1 MIPTHFHV
9 ASTTAPTEL
18 RNRPR
23 RIFATL
29 DAYEVDIV
37 MRAVTSAER
46 FKLAPLARIA
56 TRLGNGWLY
65 PILTIVLALGPVD
78 APLRFLVAA
87 TISLLIA
94 FIAYPSM
101 KRVLG
106 RSRPCDYE
114 PSLTRDLAPLDH
126 YSCPSG
132 HAMTAAAYGI
142 PLVFACP
149 ASAPFV
155 FAVCSVIGW
164 SRVALGHH
172 YVSDI
177 LIGTIIGASIATTVG
192 AMLY

>member
-1 MIPTHFHV
+1 MIR
-9 ASTTAPTEL
+9 TAGERL
-18 RNRPR
+18 
-23 RIFATL
+23 FATL
-29 DAYEVDIV
+29 DAFEVDVV
-37 MRAVTSAER
+37 MRTVASAER
-46 FKLAPLARIA
+46 LRLQRIARIA

-65 PILTIVLALGPVD
+65 PILSIALALGPVD
-78 APLRFLVAA
+78 APLRFLIAA
-87 TISLLIA
+87 TLSLLIA
-94 FIAYPSM
+94 FIAYPKI

-114 PSLTRDLAPLDH
+114 PSLVRDIAPLDH

-132 HAMTAAAYGI
+132 HAMTAAAYGV

-155 FAVCSVIGW
+155 IAVCGVIGW

-177 LIGTIIGASIATTVG
+177 LIGTVIGATIATSVG
-192 AMLY
+192 AFLY